1 MSTSQQLQQ
10 RRIVHRAASS
20 MLCYPDAGV
29 LQQLPAIE
37 AALLALPHGIAPRA
51 SLVRLLQHLSGGIL
65 ADLQRHY
72 VDVFDLTSKRCLYLS
87 YYTDG
92 DTRRRGAVLAEFKVR
107 YRASGFLVDTGGELP
122 DYLPLVLEYAAVADP
137 TDGMRML
144 QDYRPSI
151 ELLRLALLDLGTPY
165 AAALEAVCKTLPGPS
180 PTDTAAVM
188 RMAQAGPP
196 REEVGLE
203 PVAFGAG
210 R

>member
-1 MSTSQQLQQ
+1 MDRLRQ

-20 MLCYPDAGV
+20 MLCYPDVDV
-29 LQQLPAIE
+29 LQQLPVIE
-37 AALLALPHGIAPRA
+37 AAVQTLGADSGAGAGLN
-51 SLVRLLQHLSGGIL
+51 RLRKHLSTAAL
-65 ADLQRHY
+65 ADAQRHY

-92 DTRRRGAVLAEFKVR
+92 DTRRRGAVLAEFKAR
-107 YRASGFLVDTGGELP
+107 YRASGFFVDTRGELP

-137 TDGMRML
+137 EDGMQML
-144 QDYRPSI
+144 QAYRPSV
-151 ELLRLALLDLGTPY
+151 ELLRLALLELRTPY
-165 AAALEAVCKTLPGPS
+165 AGALEAVCATLPGPS

-203 PVAFGAG
+203 PVTFGAG

>member
-1 MSTSQQLQQ
+1 MPTTTTTT
-10 RRIVHRAASS
+10 A
-20 MLCYPDAGV
+20 
-29 LQQLPAIE
+29 PA
-37 AALLALPHGIAPRA
+37 
-51 SLVRLLQHLSGGIL
+51 RLLSLQHYLSNGEL

-92 DTRRRGAVLAEFKVR
+92 DTRRRGAVLAEFKTR
-107 YRASGFLVDTGGELP
+107 YRASGFLVDTRGELP

-137 TDGMRML
+137 ADGARLL

-151 ELLRLALLDLGTPY
+151 ELLRLALLDLDTPY
-165 AAALEAVCKTLPGPS
+165 AAALEAVCATLPGPS

-203 PVAFGAG
+203 PVTFGAG

>member
-1 MSTSQQLQQ
+1 VSTNEQLQQ
-10 RRIVHRAASS
+10 RRVVHRAASS
-20 MLCYPDAGV
+20 MLCYPDADV

-37 AALLALPHGIAPRA
+37 AALLTFPAGIAACA
-51 SLVRLLQHLSGGIL
+51 SLIRLLQHLSGGIP

-92 DTRRRGAVLAEFKVR
+92 DTRRRGSVLAGFKAR
-107 YRASGFLVDTGGELP
+107 YRASGFLVDTRGELP

-137 TDGMRML
+137 TDGLRML

-151 ELLRLALLDLGTPY
+151 ELLRLALLDLDTPY
-165 AAALEAVCKTLPGPS
+165 AAALEAVCATLPGPS

>member
-37 AALLALPHGIAPRA
+37 AALLALPDGIAPRA
-51 SLVRLLQHLSGGIL
+51 SLIRLLQHLSGGIL

-165 AAALEAVCKTLPGPS
+165 AAALEAVCATLPGPS

>member
-1 MSTSQQLQQ
+1 MSTTERLQQ
-10 RRIVHRAASS
+10 RRIVHRAASL
-20 MLCYPDAGV
+20 MLCYPEADV
-29 LQQLPAIE
+29 LRQLPTIA
-37 AALLALPHGIAPRA
+37 AALQALLRTA
-51 SLVRLLQHLSGGIL
+51 SASRLTRLLLYLSDTAID
-65 ADLQRHY
+65 DLQKRY

-92 DTRRRGAVLAEFKVR
+92 DTRRRGAVLAEFKAR
-107 YRASGFLVDTGGELP
+107 YRTSGFLVDTRGELP

-137 TDGMRML
+137 ADGARML
-144 QDYRPSI
+144 QEYRPSI
-151 ELLRLALLDLGTPY
+151 ELLRLALLDLDSPY
-165 AAALEAVCKTLPGPS
+165 AAALEAVCATLPGPS

-188 RMAQAGPP
+188 KMAQAGPP